1 MACPPWRCRRPPR
14 RPGWDPLNEA
24 HPAARCLEWRSARL
38 GNHRQ
43 VWIYT
48 TGEAVDP
55 QTRPLAILLDG
66 QFWAESMPV
75 WSPLAALTREGR
87 LPPAVYLLIDAIDN
101 QRRGVELPCHRDFW
115 LAVQEE
121 LLPLVHGYAPF
132 SDRRIG
138 RWWRAKLRRSGGDV
152 RRSQLAA
159 ALWLRAQPVRL
170 LLVAAP

>member
-14 RPGWDPLNEA
+14 SSGWDPLNEA

-38 GNHRQ
+38 GNHRR

-75 WSPLAALTREGR
+75 WSPLAALTREGETAAGG
-87 LPPAVYLLIDAIDN
+87 LPA
-101 QRRGVELPCHRDFW
+101 
-115 LAVQEE
+115 
-121 LLPLVHGYAPF
+121 
-132 SDRRIG
+132 DRRD
-138 RWWRAKLRRSGGDV
+138 R
-152 RRSQLAA
+152 
-159 ALWLRAQPVRL
+159 QP
-170 LLVAAP
+170 APRG